1 MDSILD
7 NAIELVIGFILL
19 VVLAGIIITQ
29 NAGTLGSSLAWTVVG
44 FLVVAFAIGLLV
56 KAFKIAKG

>member
-1 MDSILD
+1 MASIMD

-19 VVLAGIIITQ
+19 IVLAGIIITQ
-29 NAGTLGSSLAWTVVG
+29 NAETLGSSLAFTVVG

-56 KAFKIAKG
+56 KAFKIARG